1 MHVIRDAPDPFRL
14 TAQSPDGSAQVFVEL
29 RTGGFRDPRFPVSR
43 GEDDVVV
50 QAGVGGG
57 HAVRLVEGRGWHPCR
72 GA

>member
-1 MHVIRDAPDPFRL
+1 
-14 TAQSPDGSAQVFVEL
+14 
-29 RTGGFRDPRFPVSR
+29 
-43 GEDDVVV
+43 VVV